1 VLPTESLILIG
12 PAGSGK
18 STVGRLLATA
28 LGRPFADL
36 DEVGEA
42 FYDEVGQPL
51 SAFITENADRGFVE
65 AHRWWQPARV
75 HAAGRVLAENPGAVI
90 AFGAGH
96 SHYEDR
102 HFFEALRDL
111 MNDSLVVLLL
121 PDANQ
126 NIALEALRERCLS
139 DKRHDWVRDGT
150 DLLEVW
156 VASEQNRALADVVI
170 YSTGKGPAD
179 VALSIVGWLNDR
191 S

>member
-1 VLPTESLILIG
+1 M
-12 PAGSGK
+12 
-18 STVGRLLATA
+18 
-28 LGRPFADL
+28 
-36 DEVGEA
+36 
-42 FYDEVGQPL
+42 
-51 SAFITENADRGFVE
+51 
-65 AHRWWQPARV
+65 
-75 HAAGRVLAENPGAVI
+75 I

-102 HFFEALRDL
+102 HFFESLRDL
-111 MNDSLVVLLL
+111 MDDSLVVLLL

-126 NIALEALRERCLS
+126 DVALEALRERCLA
-139 DKRHDWVRDGT
+139 DKGHDWVRDGT

-170 YSTGKGPAD
+170 YSTRQGPAD